1 MTMRSTVPAL
11 LLSLLP
17 SASYA
22 QQATCKL
29 QAVEKKLTGA
39 PLTTFMQKCQDDV
52 QKTCE
57 QQASERRLEEP
68 AKTLFLNNCVKAF
81 VG

>member
-1 MTMRSTVPAL
+1 MTTRCAVPAL

-29 QAVEKKLTGA
+29 QAVEKKLAAA

-57 QQASERRLEEP
+57 QLASARHLEEP
-68 AKTLFLNNCVKAF
+68 ANTVERN
-81 VG
+81 G

>member
-1 MTMRSTVPAL
+1 MRYVAAAVV
-11 LLSLLP
+11 LSLMSTAVP
-17 SASYA
+17 A

>member
-1 MTMRSTVPAL
+1 
-11 LLSLLP
+11 
-17 SASYA
+17 
-22 QQATCKL
+22 
-29 QAVEKKLTGA
+29 
-39 PLTTFMQKCQDDV
+39 MQKCQDDV